1 MLQTDR
7 KPDPV
12 FASAL
17 APGLFERTALVVLQ
31 TGAMAVVVAA
41 AVFKQFELDRFFI
54 PKELVLHVVA
64 TLAAL
69 CCLAKARALRLSRV
83 DQLLGL
89 FLALGLVSSLFA
101 TNWWAAGRAVA
112 LSLSGATCFWC
123 SRTVARA
130 GLARWLITAL
140 GLAGVLGAITALLQT
155 YGLRIEA
162 FSLNRAP
169 GGTFGNRNFMAHLC
183 VIVFPALL
191 LSTLRA
197 ESRRAFGW
205 WSAALAVVAAAL
217 VLSRS
222 RAAWLA
228 LIACVLVMLAFA
240 YLAVQRARGA
250 IRWRRLPL
258 LLALA
263 AAGGGLALV
272 VPNTLNWRSDS
283 PYLETARSVVNYR
296 EGSGRGRL
304 VQYKNSARMSLYHPV
319 FGVGPG
325 NWGVVYPRF
334 ASRGDPS
341 LASDGM
347 TANPWPSSDWIT
359 FLSERGPAAFAL
371 LALAMVALLVDA
383 VRVLRSDTDPER
395 ALAAW
400 ALLGTVAVLLVVST
414 FDAVL
419 LLPAPALVAWG
430 LLGALSPPSR
440 PRLVVD
446 LSTSQRVAAMLLV
459 TILGGL
465 AILRS
470 GTQVAAMAVFEAST
484 RAGRAERAVELDPGS
499 YRIHMRLADSY
510 ARRGSCRNARP
521 HAEAALTLFPNAQA
535 PKRLLVACKR

>member
-1 MLQTDR
+1 VLQTER
-7 KPDPV
+7 KPAPV
-12 FASAL
+12 L
-17 APGLFERTALVVLQ
+17 APAPGAFERAALVVLQ
-31 TGAMAVVVAA
+31 VGAIAVVVAA
-41 AVFKQFELDRFFI
+41 AVYKQFELDRFFI
-54 PKELVLHVVA
+54 PKELVLHVAA
-64 TLAAL
+64 TLSAL
-69 CCLAKARALRLSRV
+69 CCLANARALRLSRV

-89 FLALGLVSSLFA
+89 FLALGLLSSLFA

-112 LSLSGATCFWC
+112 ISLSGATCFWC

-130 GLARWLITAL
+130 GLARWLIATLA
-140 GLAGVLGAITALLQT
+140 LAGVIGAVTALLQT
-155 YGLRIEA
+155 YGLRIDA
-162 FSLNRAP
+162 FSINRAP

-197 ESRRAFGW
+197 ESRRTFGW
-205 WSAALAVVAAAL
+205 WSAAVAAVAAAL

-228 LIACVLVMLAFA
+228 LIACVVVMLAFA
-240 YLAVQRARGA
+240 YLAVRRARGV

-258 LLALA
+258 LLVIA

-283 PYLETARSVVNYR
+283 PYLETARGVVNYR

-304 VQYKNSARMSLYHPV
+304 VQYRNSARMSLYHPV

-325 NWGVVYPRF
+325 NWAVVYPRF

-341 LASDGM
+341 LASNGM
-347 TANPWPSSDWIT
+347 TANPWPSSDWVT
-359 FLSERGPAAFAL
+359 FLSERGLAAFAL

-383 VRVLRSDTDPER
+383 VRVLRSDADPER

-430 LLGALSPPSR
+430 LLGALSPPARVRVIAELPASR
-440 PRLVVD
+440 RA
-446 LSTSQRVAAMLLV
+446 AAMLLV
-459 TILGGL
+459 AILGGL
-465 AILRS
+465 AVLRS
-470 GTQVAAMAVFEAST
+470 GTQVAAMAVFEDSART
-484 RAGRAERAVELDPGS
+484 GRMERAAELDPGS
-499 YRIHMRLADSY
+499 YRIHMRLADAY
-510 ARRGSCRNARP
+510 ARRGSCKSAQL
-521 HAEAALTLFPNAQA
+521 HAETARDLFPNATA
-535 PKRLLVACKR
+535 PKRLLAACKR

>member
-1 MLQTDR
+1 MLQSDR
-7 KPDPV
+7 KPAP
-12 FASAL
+12 ALAPEPSAL
-17 APGLFERTALVVLQ
+17 ARAALVVLQ
-31 TGAMAVVVAA
+31 IGAIAVVVAA
-41 AVFKQFELDRFFI
+41 AIYKQFELDRFFI
-54 PKELVLHVVA
+54 PKELVLHVAA

-69 CCLAKARALRLSRV
+69 CCLANARALRLSRV

-130 GLARWLITAL
+130 GLSRWLIATLA
-140 GLAGVLGAITALLQT
+140 LAGVIGAVTALLQT
-155 YGLRIEA
+155 YGLRIDA

-197 ESRRAFGW
+197 ESQRAFGW
-205 WSAALAVVAAAL
+205 WSAALAAVAAAL

-228 LIACVLVMLAFA
+228 LIACTVVMLAFA
-240 YLAVQRARGA
+240 YLAVRRARGV

-258 LLALA
+258 LMVLA

-334 ASRGDPS
+334 ASKGDPS

-359 FLSERGPAAFAL
+359 FLSERGPVAFGL

-383 VRVLRSDTDPER
+383 VRVLRSDADPER

-440 PRLVVD
+440 SRVIVELP
-446 LSTSQRVAAMLLV
+446 TSRRVAAMLLV
-459 TILGGL
+459 VILGGL

-470 GTQVAAMAVFEAST
+470 GTQVTAMAVFETST
-484 RAGRAERAVELDPGS
+484 RAGRMERAAELDPGS
-499 YRIHMRLADSY
+499 YRIHMRLADAH
-510 ARRGSCRNARP
+510 ARRGSCKNARP
-521 HAEAALTLFPNAQA
+521 HAEAARALFPNAAA
-535 PKRLLVACKR
+535 PKRLLAACKR